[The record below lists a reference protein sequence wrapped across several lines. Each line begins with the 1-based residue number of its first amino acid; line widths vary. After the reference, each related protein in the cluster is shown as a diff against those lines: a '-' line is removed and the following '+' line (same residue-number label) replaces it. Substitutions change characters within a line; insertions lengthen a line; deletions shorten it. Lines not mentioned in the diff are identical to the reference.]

1 MGAVIHM
8 FINGNYMKF
17 YKGITIWL
25 VLLLPVSAFGAMSPH
40 DIASRLQQEYL
51 KTRTM
56 RADFKQVAISASGR
70 HKREGAGFLRLAKP
84 NLMRW
89 DYTSP
94 TAQVLV
100 SDGKFISMYFA
111 AEKQMINI
119 AASRYLSSDVT
130 YSFFTGKGNILRDF
144 VVSAPRAEDK
154 ELMAGTYEIE
164 IVPRRDNSQID
175 HIDLWVDQ
183 HSFILKRLRMTDK
196 FGSHTDITFS
206 NVQRNIKI
214 RPDVFKYSPPAG
226 TEIIRK

>member
-1 MGAVIHM
+1 
-8 FINGNYMKF
+8 MKS
-17 YKGITIWL
+17 YKKIVIWL

-51 KTRTM
+51 KTRSM
-56 RADFKQVAISASGR
+56 RSDFKQIATSASGR
-70 HKREGAGFLRLAKP
+70 HKREGAGFLRLVKP

-94 TAQVLV
+94 NVQVLV
-100 SDGKFISMYFA
+100 SDGKSISMYFA

-119 AASRYLSSDVT
+119 AASRYLNSDVT

-144 VVSAPRAEDK
+144 EVSAPRAEDRQF
-154 ELMAGTYEIE
+154 MAGTYEIE

-175 HIDLWVDQ
+175 HIDLWVDR

-206 NVQRNIKI
+206 NVQRNIDIK
-214 RPDVFKYSPPAG
+214 PDVFNFSPPAG